1 MGLSWFRQPN
11 IKIWYLFKACF
22 FLLNLWLPNQIRT
35 EKASQSNL
43 HMLIY
48 ILFNMHP
55 IISPFHSCS
64 AAAQANDRE
73 QKESNILKWH
83 STEPLHSKINI
94 TFQKLL
100 CMCIA
105 EEMAVSMKK
114 KKRTWQKEQSL
125 AWLCVSLIQIPEL
138 VIDVFSIVNGEK

>member
-1 MGLSWFRQPN
+1 
-11 IKIWYLFKACF
+11 
-22 FLLNLWLPNQIRT
+22 
-35 EKASQSNL
+35 
-43 HMLIY
+43 MLIY

-73 QKESNILKWH
+73 QKESNILKLH

-100 CMCIA
+100 CICIA
-105 EEMAVSMKK
+105 EEMVVSMKK
-114 KKRTWQKEQSL
+114 KENMTKGTVSCL
-125 AWLCVSLIQIPEL
+125 TLCITYP
-138 VIDVFSIVNGEK
+138 DT